1 MKKRILVF
9 GAGAIGRGFIP
20 WIFSPSEFEINYV
33 ESDPQIRDILNKQK
47 KFLTFKTMNDR
58 YEKLE
63 VPIVHCYSPGK
74 EVEIIENVDVV
85 ITAVGP
91 RNALSLKESLIN
103 TNVPV
108 ICCENDS
115 TIPESL
121 KAATNNPNI
130 VFGIPDV
137 ITSNTAPKELLKQ
150 DPLSIVTENGVCY
163 IDNEVSEIGG
173 NCHYVDSD

>member
-1 MKKRILVF
+1 MKKKILVF

-20 WIFSPSEFEINYV
+20 WIFPPSEFEISYV
-33 ESDPQIRDILNKQK
+33 ESDPKIRDLLNKQK

-63 VPIVHCYSPGK
+63 VPIVHCYCPGK

-121 KAATNNPNI
+121 KAE
-130 VFGIPDV
+130 
-137 ITSNTAPKELLKQ
+137 TARSIFLNLFPELEDKFDPKPKK
-150 DPLSIVTENGVCY
+150 IIYN
-163 IDNEVSEIGG
+163 
-173 NCHYVDSD
+173 